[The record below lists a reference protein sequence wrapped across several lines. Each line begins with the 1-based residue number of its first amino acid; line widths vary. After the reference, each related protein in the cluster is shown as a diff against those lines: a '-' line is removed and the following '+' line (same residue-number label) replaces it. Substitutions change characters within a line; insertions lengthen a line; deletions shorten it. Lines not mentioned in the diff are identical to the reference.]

1 MSART
6 YVGRDLVPILW
17 VIIGYRAVYEIDDG
31 LEVDEVNMAAIERTR
46 VYFDDVLGV
55 TIHQAQG
62 VGFLITMGIG
72 ALIFALLSV
81 SAFVDHDVVP
91 GLILAIAGLAFLVV
105 FLLRMV
111 LKVNVVTVF
120 GRRTMAVMKFPM
132 GRDRAWSVYFDLTRK
147 IAACQQKAAAAQP
160 PPPPAPDAPLP
171 PAPPAI

>member
-1 MSART
+1 MSARK

-17 VIIGYRAVYEIDDG
+17 VIIGYRAVFEIDDG

-46 VYFDDVLGV
+46 VYFDDVLGL
-55 TIHQAQG
+55 TIHQARG
-62 VGFLITMGIG
+62 VGFLVTTGLG
-72 ALIFALLSV
+72 ALIFGLLSG

-91 GLILAIAGLAFLVV
+91 ALILAVAGLANLAV
-105 FLLRMV
+105 FLLRVV

-120 GRRTMAVMKFPM
+120 GKRTMAIMKFPM
-132 GRDRAWSVYFDLTRK
+132 SRDRAWTVYFDLSRK

-160 PPPPAPDAPLP
+160 PPPPAPEVPLP